1 MAYCKHSYTV
11 LRDGVVIANGV
22 TDLAAVA
29 AISGDTQN
37 VCPATCEVTIADVA
51 FDGTDFYIT
60 LTDGSE
66 APYIFIFGTTQ
77 QFGSHLVYPF
87 LTLPTAVSI
96 QQLFGVTNLA
106 DLIASVPQNITV
118 VGTLQNTP
126 PTGVGTFCSVAIM
139 GFTVVTP
146 AGWESGDEFLLPTSL
161 DACDGVLTYS
171 VIHAE
176 GVTGATIDTNVLT
189 ITSLTAGI
197 VMVNI
202 YCDGLI
208 VQTYIYNLP
217 EPTTP

>member
-51 FDGTDFYIT
+51 FDGTDWSIS
-60 LTDGSE
+60 LTEESE
-66 APYIFIFGTTQ
+66 APY
-77 QFGSHLVYPF
+77 LW
-87 LTLPTAVSI
+87 
-96 QQLFGVTNLA
+96 LFGVTNVGLHLVLPSPSFPA
-106 DLIASVPQNITV
+106 VLSNNQLFLDNAPVSITV
-118 VGTLQNTP
+118 AGTLQNTP
-126 PTGVGTFCSVAIM
+126 PALVGDPAPCSVGAM
-139 GFTVVTP
+139 GFTFVSVE
-146 AGWESGDEFLLPTSL
+146 AWESGDEFLLPTSL
-161 DACDGVLTYS
+161 DSCDGVLTYS
-171 VIHAE
+171 VIHTE

-189 ITSLTAGI
+189 ITSESTGS
-197 VMVNI
+197 VVVNI

-208 VQTYIYNLP
+208 AQTYIYNLP